1 MSTKINQIDLIF
13 LAGFSSN
20 LKKARKYLGLSIE
33 EMSAGLHVE
42 TNSYYKY
49 ENGTRFPKAHILSD
63 FMTLYSININFLLSG
78 DGDILLPEGLRCE
91 IPSDLQELVDLSER
105 FPEVKAV
112 LLAELEKL
120 KVYLADK
127 IKE

>member
-1 MSTKINQIDLIF
+1 MSTKKIPTEEIF
-13 LAGFSSN
+13 WAGFSSN

-33 EMSAGLHVE
+33 EISAGLHVE
-42 TNSYYKY
+42 TTSYYKY
-49 ENGTRFPKAHILSD
+49 ENGTRFPKAHILFD
-63 FMTLYSININFLLSG
+63 FMILYSININFLLSG
-78 DGDILLPEGLRCE
+78 DGEILLPKGLRCE